1 MIPDYYEFLNTVKI
15 ISGNKAL
22 ENIPHELGQMGASNP
37 MVITDKG
44 VVGAGLVKVLLD
56 AFGGATTAIGALF
69 DDTPIDSSDK
79 VISEIA
85 ALYRKNGC
93 DSIIAI
99 GGGSVIDTAKGVNIL
114 VTEDSDDLLKFMGS
128 DRLSKPMKPFI
139 VIPTTAGTGSE
150 VSTAAVILNVTKG
163 KKMQFVSPLLLPRLA
178 VLDPRMTM
186 TMPAKITVATALD
199 ALTHAVEAFIGPQK
213 NPLSDAFAAAAI
225 TLIRENV
232 FQAVKRAKDEQVR
245 LAMANAALLAGVAFS
260 NSMVGVVHAAA
271 HALGGVCHLPHG
283 VANGIM
289 LPFGMEFNMDVVGE
303 HVAALLLP
311 LAGEGEYIKTPETQR
326 ATESVAA
333 VRRMTSELGRLTGIP
348 VRLQE
353 AGVAEEILPQVAEAT
368 INDGA
373 IAYNPKPVTLADAL
387 GLLKA
392 AY

>member
-1 MIPDYYEFLNTVKI
+1 MIPGYYEFLNTVKI
-15 ISGNKAL
+15 VSGNKAL
-22 ENIPHELGQMGASNP
+22 ENIPYELEQMGARNP
-37 MVITDKG
+37 VVITDKG
-44 VVGAGLVKVLLD
+44 VVDAGLIKVLLD
-56 AFGGATTAIGALF
+56 AFGGTKTAVGALF
-69 DDTPIDSSDK
+69 DETPIDSSDK

-85 ALYRKNGC
+85 ALYRKNNC
-93 DSIIAI
+93 DSIIAV

-114 VTEDSDDLLKFMGS
+114 VTEESDDLLKFMGAN
-128 DRLSKPMKPFI
+128 RLTKPMKPFV

-150 VSTAAVILNVTKG
+150 VTTAAVILNVTKG

-178 VLDPRMTM
+178 ILDPRMTM
-186 TMPAKITVATALD
+186 TMPAKITAATALD

-213 NPLSDAFAAAAI
+213 NPLSDAFATAAI

-232 FQAVKRAKDEQVR
+232 VRAVERGKDEQAR

-260 NSMVGVVHAAA
+260 NSMVGIVHAAA

-289 LPFGMEFNMDVVGE
+289 LPHGMEYNMDVVGDRI
-303 HVAALLLP
+303 AALLLP
-311 LAGEGEYIKTPETQR
+311 LAGEQVYASVAGAQR

-333 VRRMTSELGRLTGIP
+333 VRRLTADLNRLASVP
-348 VRLQE
+348 VSLKE
-353 AGVAEEILPQVAEAT
+353 AGVNEEVLPRVAEVT

-373 IAYNPKPVTLADAL
+373 IAYNPKPVTLDDAL
-387 GLLKA
+387 ALLKA